1 VKHVTR
7 PIIKR
12 IGFSL
17 ILAVLTGALILVA
30 AEIMLRLQE
39 RAQIA
44 DLAAGGGVGS
54 VVRSDI
60 PGLNYT
66 LTPGFQE
73 GAIRLNNLGFNMP
86 DATPTKAP
94 GIRRWLFV
102 GDSVTQGTGATNTA
116 AAYPNQVRQ
125 ILEARLGA
133 RAPEVW
139 NCGIGGYNAD
149 QILILMREV
158 LPAYQPDAI
167 LYGFN
172 FNDYWDANLYFYG
185 QPGLLPQQQTQLA
198 NAGWLDKLKRFR
210 VVLRLRDLIGAAAYR
225 LRGYW
230 PVYVDQKIGYP
241 SWQHMR
247 EVILEMQ
254 DFCRQNAIAFAVI
267 VLPQEQFLYRQAE
280 QNRAHADIIQ
290 FLAAHEVATLDLLPA
305 FRARRADKLFLRD
318 GNHLTSAGYAFAA
331 NEIAAWALTQTNLP
345 R

>member
-1 VKHVTR
+1 
-7 PIIKR
+7 
-12 IGFSL
+12 
-17 ILAVLTGALILVA
+17 
-30 AEIMLRLQE
+30 
-39 RAQIA
+39 
-44 DLAAGGGVGS
+44 
-54 VVRSDI
+54 
-60 PGLNYT
+60 LNYT

-172 FNDYWDANLYFYG
+172 FNDYWDANLYFLR
-185 QPGLLPQQQTQLA
+185 PARLLPQQQTQLA
-198 NAGWLDKLKRFR
+198 NAGWLVKFEAFPSGAAPAGPYR
-210 VVLRLRDLIGAAAYR
+210 AAAYR

-254 DFCRQNAIAFAVI
+254 DFCRKTRSPSGHRAAAGTIP
-267 VLPQEQFLYRQAE
+267 LPPGGAE
-280 QNRAHADIIQ
+280 SRPCRHHSI
-290 FLAAHEVATLDLLPA
+290 LAAHEVATLICCRPSA
-305 FRARRADKLFLRD
+305 PPRGQAVSRD
-318 GNHLTSAGYAFAA
+318 GNHLTSAR
-331 NEIAAWALTQTNLP
+331 L
-345 R
+345 RV